1 MFKYVICLTQ
11 VKERKKNPNTEYYQT
26 EGGRAEHA
34 THTTVLRRAVVK
46 TTLDLMPTCPSGK
59 TLGLV
64 KSSHMPLLLSQ
75 GIRLSK
81 TFHLK
86 NRLTWG

>member
-1 MFKYVICLTQ
+1 MLSVLL
-11 VKERKKNPNTEYYQT
+11 KERKKNPNTEHYQT

-34 THTTVLRRAVVK
+34 TPTTVLRRAVVK

>member
-11 VKERKKNPNTEYYQT
+11 VMERKKNPKAKHYQT

-34 THTTVLRRAVVK
+34 THTTVLGRAVVK
-46 TTLDLMPTCPSGK
+46 TTLDMISTFPSGK
-59 TLGLV
+59 SLGLV
-64 KSSHMPLLLSQ
+64 MSSHMPLLLSQ